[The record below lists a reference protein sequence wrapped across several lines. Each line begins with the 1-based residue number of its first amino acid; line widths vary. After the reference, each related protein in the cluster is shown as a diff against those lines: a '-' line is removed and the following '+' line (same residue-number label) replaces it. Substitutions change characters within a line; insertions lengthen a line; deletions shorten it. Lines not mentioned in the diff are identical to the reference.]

1 MNKFEHISSPGPM
14 SRLPELGV
22 VGGRVALYS
31 EVRCP
36 EREPG
41 PGNGAGDSAWG
52 PVQ

>member
-22 VGGRVALYS
+22 VGGSVAW
-31 EVRCP
+31 
-36 EREPG
+36 EPG